1 MRKNVY
7 AALQIKRAGRIY
19 PSVLL
24 ITVLTLC
31 AVLLIGGL
39 TLGGFVNGTD
49 KKKVNIGIVG
59 DISDSYL
66 GVGIYALTNMDSSRF
81 SISFLE
87 MEEEAALRALE
98 AREITGYVKVPEA
111 FIGGIL
117 NGENVPATFV
127 TYGGP
132 EGFGSVM
139 TAEITGTVSDLVTEC
154 QRAMYAIEDLAH
166 DTGEVENIWD
176 KVKTVNIEYIDFILS
191 RTSIYEVETLGIRD
205 SVSMGGYYICG
216 MTVFFLLLWGISAG
230 QFFTGRN
237 RALDRHLFAR
247 GMGAAGQI
255 LCEYLAFCLMT
266 FLTVLLLSV
275 AAGFLVARQDFGIP
289 ELAGAGFFTP
299 VGFAFLSVPV
309 ICMLSAMQ
317 LFLYE
322 ITENTVSA
330 LFLQFLGAI
339 GMGYICG
346 CIYPITFFP
355 VLLQK
360 IGGALPAGI
369 GFSYLRKALSGM
381 PDGGNWVGI
390 LGYAALF
397 LLLAVHIRKRRMAGD
412 GR

>member
-19 PSVLL
+19 PSVLFVTAL
-24 ITVLTLC
+24 MLC
-31 AVLLIGGL
+31 AVLLVGAL
-39 TLGGFVNGTD
+39 TLGGFINGAD
-49 KKKVNIGIVG
+49 KKKLNIGIVG

-87 MEEEAALRALE
+87 MEEEEALRALE
-98 AREITGYVKVPEA
+98 RREITGFVKVPPA

-154 QRAMYAIEDLAH
+154 QRAMYAIEELAY
-166 DTGEVENIWD
+166 TNGETENIWD

-205 SVSMGGYYICG
+205 AVSMGGYYICG

-230 QFFTGRN
+230 RFFTGRN
-237 RALDRHLFAR
+237 RALGRHLSSR
-247 GMGAAGQI
+247 GFGAGGQV
-255 LCEYLAFCLMT
+255 LCEYPAFCLMS
-266 FLTVLLLSV
+266 FVTVLLLSMV
-275 AAGFLVARQDFGIP
+275 AGFVVARQDFGIS

-299 VGFAFLSVPV
+299 VGFAFISVPV

-330 LFLQFLGAI
+330 LLLQFLCAV

-346 CIYPITFFP
+346 CFYPITFFP
-355 VLLQK
+355 PLLQK
-360 IGGALPAGI
+360 IGGALPVGV
-369 GFSYLRKALSGM
+369 GFSYLRQMLSGM
-381 PDGGNWVGI
+381 SEPGVWLGI
-390 LGYAALF
+390 LGYTALF
-397 LLLAVHIRKRRMAGD
+397 LLLAVLVRKRRMAGD

>member
-1 MRKNVY
+1 MRKNEY
-7 AALQIKRAGRIY
+7 AALQMKRAGRIY
-19 PSVLL
+19 PSVLFVTAL
-24 ITVLTLC
+24 MLSV
-31 AVLLIGGL
+31 VLLVGML
-39 TLGGFVNGTD
+39 ALGGFLNGAD

-87 MEEEAALRALE
+87 MEEAAARRALE
-98 AREITGYVKVPEA
+98 VREITGYVKVPEA

-154 QRAMYAIEDLAH
+154 QRAMYAMEDLAS
-166 DTGEVENIWD
+166 DMGETENIWD

-230 QFFTGRN
+230 RFFTGRN
-237 RALDRHLFAR
+237 RGIDRYLFAR
-247 GMGAAGQI
+247 GFGVCRQV

-275 AAGFLVARQDFGIP
+275 AAGFVIARQDFGVP
-289 ELAGAGFFTP
+289 ELSGAGFFTS
-299 VGFAFLSVPV
+299 VGFAILSVPV
-309 ICMLSAMQ
+309 ICMVSAMQ
-317 LFLYE
+317 LCLYE

-330 LFLQFLGAI
+330 LLLQFLGAI

-346 CIYPITFFP
+346 CLYPITFFP
-355 VLLQK
+355 ALLQK
-360 IGGALPAGI
+360 IGGVLPAGV
-369 GFSYLRKALSGM
+369 GFSYLRQILAGVAGVDVLCG
-381 PDGGNWVGI
+381 V
-390 LGYAALF
+390 LGYTVLF
-397 LLLAVHIRKRRMAGD
+397 LFGAVLVRKRRMAGD